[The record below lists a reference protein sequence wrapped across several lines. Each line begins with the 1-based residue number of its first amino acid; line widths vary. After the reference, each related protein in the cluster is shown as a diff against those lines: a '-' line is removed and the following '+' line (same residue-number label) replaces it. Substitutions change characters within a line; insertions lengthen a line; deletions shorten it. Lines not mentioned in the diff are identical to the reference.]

1 MIHFATIPG
10 HDTLKKHLIDIVQR
24 RHVPHAQLFW
34 GGEGNAGLALALAFI
49 TYLNCYHQGQED
61 ACGRCSSCNKMK
73 QGVHPDVK
81 FIFPTSATQQSTRE
95 NVVSA
100 SFMKAWRVFLSQHPY
115 GNAQDWHHHLG
126 NPQKMLSIPR
136 EEAREILQTV
146 HLKAFEGAYKVI
158 LLWLPEYLHATAA
171 NALLKVMEAPPPHT
185 LFVLV
190 STQHEKVLDTI
201 RSRTQQIYVPPFT
214 DQVLNRV
221 LEEKCQLTS
230 TERAQIVLLAEGN
243 LNRALKLAARDTEI
257 YLDHFKHWMRWC
269 YTHNFT
275 QLVAQAEVFHK
286 MSRTSQRD
294 FLTYAM
300 HMLREALLIRYAVQ
314 TGLRNVTLGGGTFIK
329 RWSSTL
335 THQQISTW
343 IHWLDKAHNFVA
355 RNAHAKMLYL
365 NLSLDI
371 ARSFRS

>member
-1 MIHFATIPG
+1 MYFATIPG
-10 HDTLKKHLIDIVQR
+10 HDTLKKHLIDRVRR

-34 GGEGNAGLALALAFI
+34 GAEGNAGLALALAFI
-49 TYLNCYHQGQED
+49 TYLNCHHQGQKD
-61 ACGRCSSCNKMK
+61 ACGRCTSCIKMK

-81 FIFPTSATQQSTRE
+81 FIFPTSATQQSTKG
-95 NVVSA
+95 NVVSG
-100 SFMKAWRVFLSQHPY
+100 SLMKAWRVFLSEHPY
-115 GNAQDWHHHLG
+115 GNAQDWHSHLG
-126 NPQKMLSIPR
+126 NPKKMLSIPR

-190 STQHEKVLDTI
+190 STQHEKVLETI

-221 LEEKCQLTS
+221 LEEKYQLTP
-230 TERAQIVLLAEGN
+230 TARAQIVLLAEGN
-243 LNRALKLAARDTEI
+243 LHRALQLAACDTEI
-257 YLDHFKHWMRWC
+257 YLDHFKDWMRWC

-275 QLVAQAEVFHK
+275 RLITQAEVFHK

-300 HMLREALLIRYAVQ
+300 HMLREALLIRCTVQ
-314 TGLRNVTLGGGTFIK
+314 TGLGNVTPERNTFIK
-329 RWSSTL
+329 KWSSTL
-335 THQQISTW
+335 THQQINTW
-343 IHWLDKAHNFVA
+343 IHWLDKAYNFVE